1 MLIWL
6 YEKTKEVDVKEVN
19 GSKQKEVEEAKSMCV
34 HGYSV
39 V

>member
-6 YEKTKEVDVKEVN
+6 YEKTKKVDVKEEN
-19 GSKQKEVEEAKSMCV
+19 GSKRKEEEAKSMCV